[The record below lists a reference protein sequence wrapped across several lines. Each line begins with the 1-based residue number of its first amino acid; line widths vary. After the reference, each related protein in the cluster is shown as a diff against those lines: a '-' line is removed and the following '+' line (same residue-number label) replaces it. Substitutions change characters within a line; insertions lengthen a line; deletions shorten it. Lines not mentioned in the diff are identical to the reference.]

1 MITTDD
7 NADCCLSALPLLLL
21 LLLLLHYHYLNIFRS
36 VDQRDKSLAMGLVG
50 TILAVFAFIPYPI
63 IFGRIIDA
71 TCLVWESTCGQ
82 TGNCWLYDMDRFR
95 VYFHSTAVV
104 FLLLGISLEVGAV
117 VMAGSVRNLYDEDE
131 EENRQEEEE
140 EEGKPTGECSTSGDD
155 RGDGDGARNGVKLKA
170 LQYST
175 AQNDDHHLS

>member
-1 MITTDD
+1 MLTV
-7 NADCCLSALPLLLL
+7 AFLHCPLLLL
-21 LLLLLHYHYLNIFRS
+21 LLLILLLHYHYLNIFRS

-50 TILAVFAFIPYPI
+50 TILAVFAFVPYPI

-140 EEGKPTGECSTSGDD
+140 EGKPTGECSTSGDD

-170 LQYST
+170 LQ
-175 AQNDDHHLS
+175 

>member
-1 MITTDD
+1 MLTV
-7 NADCCLSALPLLLL
+7 AFLHCPLLLL

-117 VMAGSVRNLYDEDE
+117 VMAGSVRNLYED
-131 EENRQEEEE
+131 EEE